1 MVRTI
6 TLELPYIASLYGDKS
21 LSLTLDVFLLLTSRA
36 TPFPGGESSASV
48 YDRTIRFF
56 KRHSKCLWA
65 YMRDMCEFIRTNFNV
80 SFALRS

>member
-1 MVRTI
+1 M
-6 TLELPYIASLYGDKS
+6 LSLHMAINNS
-21 LSLTLDVFLLLTSRA
+21 LSLVFDVVLILTSRA

-56 KRHSKCLWA
+56 KRHSKYLLH
-65 YMRDMCEFIRTNFNV
+65 DMCDFIRTNFNV